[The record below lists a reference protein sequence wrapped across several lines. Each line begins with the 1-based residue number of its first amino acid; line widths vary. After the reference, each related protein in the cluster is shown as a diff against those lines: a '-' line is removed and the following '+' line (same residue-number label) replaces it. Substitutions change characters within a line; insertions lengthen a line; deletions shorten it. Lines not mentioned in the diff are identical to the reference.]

1 MSTTISRVGE
11 GYAELP
17 TRDSNPYTASGFSDI
32 FRASEQTDTVDLDKI
47 FDTAAELYDVPASL
61 LKAIGKVE
69 SGFNPNAVSA
79 AGAQGV
85 MQLMP
90 ATAEG
95 LGVDNPLDPVQNIM
109 GGARMVANLLE
120 RYDGDVTTALA
131 AYNAGIGNVAKY
143 GGVPPFG
150 ETQAFI
156 SRVLGYYEGGNVTAG
171 SVKAMNTEQRTVN
184 SLGSGS
190 GSGSAGLSG
199 INAQLFALNLLAK
212 LESGDEET

>member
-1 MSTTISRVGE
+1 
-11 GYAELP
+11 
-17 TRDSNPYTASGFSDI
+17 
-32 FRASEQTDTVDLDKI
+32 
-47 FDTAAELYDVPASL
+47 
-61 LKAIGKVE
+61 
-69 SGFNPNAVSA
+69 
-79 AGAQGV
+79 

-90 ATAEG
+90 ATARG

-171 SVKAMNTEQRTVN
+171 KAKTINNGQLTMDNYGATSV
-184 SLGSGS
+184 
-190 GSGSAGLSG
+190 SAGLSG

-212 LESGDEET
+212 LESGDTET